1 MVELTQQHETQ
12 IRELEQTISETQEQA
27 KQELTKLKITY
38 EKEKDQVTLKWQE
51 DKLKLKEEEEE
62 MRQDYEARISEDELK
77 FDEERQ
83 FLQSQLSQLQFESKA
98 QLDQAQREL
107 LLLRNDHDNLMAIHA
122 EKLEQLKTLQESS
135 ASSL

>member
-1 MVELTQQHETQ
+1 M
-12 IRELEQTISETQEQA
+12 
-27 KQELTKLKITY
+27 
-38 EKEKDQVTLKWQE
+38 TLKWQE